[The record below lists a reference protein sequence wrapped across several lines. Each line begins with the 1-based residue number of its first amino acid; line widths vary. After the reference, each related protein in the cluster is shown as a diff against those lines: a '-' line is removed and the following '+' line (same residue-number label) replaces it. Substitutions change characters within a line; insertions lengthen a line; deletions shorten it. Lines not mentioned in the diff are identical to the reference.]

1 MGNSMDSMVPLANGI
16 NSRVT
21 VNGYA
26 LPAGANVYPFK
37 GTTGYYQIQVVHNTM
52 PQQRL
57 PPHVSY
63 TSAKPLCSYRI
74 SIPQMPFIVTSH
86 AYSSLPGLPPYGQQQ
101 MFASYTP
108 VSVPVH
114 QAQKGSIFPPQ
125 LHKSGASSVQD
136 WRRPAKPLHL
146 RKPAIVNAAAPQIV
160 ANSPKMSPPVLREN
174 PPVNWTRQPPARHF
188 RKPIISRTVEKKS
201 TTQKVPDSQP
211 VQKPQIVQAVQQ
223 NQQADPV
230 VTLKTMTTADIPAPP
245 AKTESVPAPVAA
257 TVEGVRVKSAV
268 RRSYSSLPDVVKSK
282 KRIVHRFNTER
293 LQYRKKLAAHNR
305 MIVKTI
311 KAFASG
317 NNERGNQLMV
327 KTNESFGALNRAN
340 NKMMEAQREAFQAI
354 SDVDM
359 VHTNNVDEPIPPSF
373 LKFQQQVQA
382 VSGVTAHVA
391 YYLRENLQIPVVAD
405 NSFQQ
410 TWCRLGIQLFK
421 ASKGLDE

>member
-1 MGNSMDSMVPLANGI
+1 MGNNMASTGLVVSGV

-21 VNGYA
+21 VNGHA
-26 LPAGANVYPFK
+26 LPPGGNVYLFN
-37 GTTGYYQIQVVHNTM
+37 GTTGHYQIQVVHNTM

-57 PPHVSY
+57 PPHIPY

-74 SIPQMPFIVTSH
+74 SIPQMPSIVTSH

-114 QAQKGSIFPPQ
+114 QAQKVSIFPPQ

-146 RKPAIVNAAAPQIV
+146 RKPTIVNAAAPHIV

-188 RKPIISRTVEKKS
+188 RKPIISRTVKKRS
-201 TTQKVPDSQP
+201 PTQKGPDSQP
-211 VQKPQIVQAVQQ
+211 IQKPQIVQTAQQ

-230 VTLKTMTTADIPAPP
+230 VTLKTTTTADIPAPP

-257 TVEGVRVKSAV
+257 PVERARVKSAV
-268 RRSYSSLPDVVKSK
+268 ERPYSSLQDVVNSK
-282 KRIVHRFNTER
+282 QRIVGRFNTDCLE
-293 LQYRKKLAAHNR
+293 YRKKLAAHNQ
-305 MIVKTI
+305 MITETI
-311 KAFASG
+311 DAFTNG
-317 NNERGNQLMV
+317 NNELGNQLMIR
-327 KTNESFGALNRAN
+327 TNESFRALNLAN
-340 NKMMEAQREAFQAI
+340 KKMMIAQVEALQAS
-354 SDVDM
+354 SDVDR
-359 VHTNNVDEPIPPSF
+359 VHADNVDEPIPSSF
-373 LKFQQQVQA
+373 LEFQKQVRA
-382 VSGVTAHVA
+382 TRDVTAKVA
-391 YYLRENLQIPVVAD
+391 YYLKANLKIPNTAD
-405 NSFQQ
+405 GSFQK
-410 TWCRLGIQLFK
+410 TWCRLGAQLLE